1 MAGRSKTSFAK
12 RQREKKKAE
21 RASEKR
27 ERRGQREASE
37 ESHPVAS
44 ADDLAALGI
53 ENPADEPEG
62 DADSNRS

>member
-1 MAGRSKTSFAK
+1 VAGRSKTSFAK

-27 ERRGQREASE
+27 ERRGQREAAE

-53 ENPADEPEG
+53 ESPVDAPQR
-62 DADSNRS
+62 DADPDRS